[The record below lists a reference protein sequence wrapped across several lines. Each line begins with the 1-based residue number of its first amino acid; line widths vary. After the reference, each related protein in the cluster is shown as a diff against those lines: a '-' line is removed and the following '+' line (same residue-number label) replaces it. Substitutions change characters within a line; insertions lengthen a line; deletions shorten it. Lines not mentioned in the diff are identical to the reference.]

1 MPVSNCWCALP
12 GTWIRFLV
20 STQMAALLVILVL
33 SSAVQG
39 QQPISL
45 MTPREAWSFN
55 NGSEFPGATGG
66 LTVDAQA
73 RPERGESLKL
83 VGDFTRGGKYVQAG
97 RKIDGVDIRE
107 LALWVRNPDEAKFT
121 VRLVD
126 ATGQTHQAVLRM
138 EARSDWQRLVFPV
151 ERFFA
156 RRGQADAVTT
166 VTKYES
172 WGGAKDG
179 RWHGPA
185 AGIYLL
191 LGNPEGKK
199 EVRTLWFQ
207 DITILPRPI
216 AVPGADVKAVFQLDE
231 IVEGE
236 HDWKFTRGEEFKGA
250 QGSLSVVKD
259 QPAPGQ
265 TCLKMAGDFTGGGA
279 YVAAIRNLETLGAKD
294 VAAFHLRVKS
304 ETGAFLRFQLKDG
317 TGQTHQRARLPIAG
331 DGQWHDLVVKPAEV
345 AGGEHWGGANDGQWH
360 APPQQLAIA
369 LSPLAGEKA
378 KQPVVY
384 LANVRA
390 EGWLPVFVQ
399 PAAFKSDFEGAAPL
413 AESWTVVG
421 DVKVDAGT
429 AFKGSRALV
438 LSRTLE
444 AVERP
449 CSATSIP
456 FAAVPGQWEVRL
468 ACKSDLQS
476 PDNSYNGTV
485 SLECLDGQGKVIER
499 LTLADLFGKR
509 DWQQVSKHAE
519 LPRGSVSARFQ
530 VQLNKT
536 HGRFWVDEISA
547 AYLAPASRKDDRVA
561 RLVFATARQGNLLFP
576 NDPRQVSITV
586 EASKPLR
593 DNQLSLSYEVRDYW
607 GAEQMRPATVSLKRP
622 EKKEARFNYEAS
634 LDLTAVPLEIGRY
647 YELHAAIPQPG
658 DEPFRNFTSF
668 AILPEAATKRYKPEE
683 VPFTSRNWDNRIPAY
698 LELSDRLG
706 LRTCGIWGGWSSKP
720 PYKPEAPSMDLCQK
734 LGMGVLTGTPI
745 ATIERGKTE
754 YDEQALRQGVRNWI
768 VKYGKYH
775 PLTIN
780 LGNEPHG
787 TGDRV
792 RANVAAYRTVYEE
805 IKKTDPGIFVL
816 ATAVEPNEEYF
827 QAGYGKW
834 CDAYDFHVYEGF
846 ENVRRNIE
854 QYQALMKKYG
864 PVRPIWSTELGLNS
878 QGLPRHVV
886 AVELLKTFTT
896 FFAAGGANASWFGL
910 LYPDPD
916 AKQYGSS
923 GDSHNVFD
931 CRYRRYAPRLDAVAY
946 YNAVNAIAIKQ
957 FKEKKHYADGISAFL
972 FRDRD
977 EHSLQVLWKS
987 KGRQDVFVPLP
998 GVSQVLVIRVD
1009 GRRRTLDA
1017 GGKGITLSITED
1029 PLLLLYN
1036 GGGAALAQTLGT
1048 PAATLQ
1054 APPIMARHG
1063 SATLTVVLNNALAE
1077 SVDLVAPPFW
1087 KVEKI
1092 PAPPGDGGRPSV
1104 RFILTVPQTTSIR
1117 EADLLVTLDDTR
1129 RNRQG
1134 ELYARLLL
1142 SE

>member
-1 MPVSNCWCALP
+1 
-12 GTWIRFLV
+12 
-20 STQMAALLVILVL
+20 MAVLLAILL
-33 SSAVQG
+33 FGPTVQA
-39 QQPISL
+39 QQTISL
-45 MTPREAWSFN
+45 MAPKEAWSFN

-73 RPERGESLKL
+73 RPERGDSLKL
-83 VGDFTRGGKYVQAG
+83 VGDFTKGGKYVQAG

-107 LALWVRNPDEAKFT
+107 LSLWVRSSDGAKLT

-126 ATGQTHQAVLRM
+126 ASGQTHQAALQM
-138 EARSDWQRLVFPV
+138 EAKPDWQRLVFPV

-185 AGIYLL
+185 AAIYFL

-199 EVRTLWFQ
+199 EIRTLWLQ
-207 DITILPRPI
+207 DIAILPRPA
-216 AVPGADVKAVFQLDE
+216 AVPGADVKTVLALDE

-236 HDWKFTRGEEFKGA
+236 HDWKFSRGEEFKGA

-265 TCLKMAGDFTGGGA
+265 SCLKLAGDFTAGGA
-279 YVAAIRNLETLGAKD
+279 YVAAIRSLGNLGVKD
-294 VAAFHLRVKS
+294 VSVFHLRVKS
-304 ETGAFLRFQLKDG
+304 DTGASLRFQLKDG
-317 TGQTHQRARLPIAG
+317 TGQTHQRARLPIPG

-360 APPQQLAIA
+360 APAQQLAIA
-369 LSPLAGEKA
+369 LSSTADGKA

-390 EGWLPVFVQ
+390 EGLLPVFVQ
-399 PAAFKSDFEGAAPL
+399 PAAFKSDFEGTGPL
-413 AESWTVVG
+413 ADSWTVAG
-421 DVKVDAGT
+421 DVAFDAMT
-429 AFKGSRALV
+429 AFKGSRSLV
-438 LSRTLE
+438 LTRALE

-449 CSATSIP
+449 CSATSRP

-468 ACKSDLQS
+468 ACKSDLNS

-485 SLECLDGQGKVIER
+485 ALECLDGQGKVIER
-499 LTLADLFGKR
+499 LTLADLFGKH
-509 DWQQVSKHAE
+509 DWQQVQKRVE
-519 LPRGSVSARFQ
+519 LPKGVASARLH
-530 VQLNKT
+530 VQFNKT

-561 RLVFATARQGNLLFP
+561 RLLFATAQLGNLLFP
-576 NDPRQVSITV
+576 SDPRQVSVTV

-607 GAEQMRPATVSLKRP
+607 GAEQMRPATVSLRRS
-622 EKKEARFNYEAS
+622 EKKEARLTYEAS
-634 LDLTAVPLEIGRY
+634 IDLGAVSLEVGRY
-647 YELHAAIPQPG
+647 YELHAAISQQG

-668 AILPEAATKRYKPEE
+668 AILPEAGTKRYKPEE

-720 PYKPEAPSMDLCQK
+720 PYKPEAPSMELCQK

-768 VKYGKYH
+768 DKYGKYR

-787 TGDRV
+787 TGERV
-792 RANVAAYRTVYEE
+792 RANVEAYRAVYEE
-805 IKKTDPGIFVL
+805 IKKMDPSIFVL

-827 QAGYGKW
+827 RAGYGKW
-834 CDAYDFHVYEGF
+834 CDAYDFLVYEGF
-846 ENVRRNIE
+846 ENVRKNIE
-854 QYQALMKKYG
+854 HYQALMKKYG
-864 PVRPIWSTELGLNS
+864 QVKPIWSTELGLNS
-878 QGLPRHVV
+878 QGLPRQVV

-931 CRYRRYAPRLDAVAY
+931 CRYNRYAPRLDAVAY

-957 FKEKKHYADGISAFL
+957 FKEMKHYPEGISAFL

-998 GVSQVLVIRVD
+998 GVKQVQVIRVD

-1017 GGKGITLSITED
+1017 GGKGITLSMTED
-1029 PLLLLYN
+1029 PLLLLYD
-1036 GGGAALAQTLGT
+1036 GGGAALAQALGT

-1054 APPIMARHG
+1054 APPAVARHG
-1063 SATLTVVLNNALAE
+1063 SATLTVVLNNAMPEGLG
-1077 SVDLVAPPFW
+1077 VVAPSFW
-1087 KVEKI
+1087 KVQKV
-1092 PAPPGDGGRPSV
+1092 PATPGDGGQPSV
-1104 RFILTVPQTTSIR
+1104 RFILTAPPASSIR
-1117 EADLLVTLDDTR
+1117 EADLLVTLDDAR
-1129 RNRQG
+1129 GNRQG
-1134 ELYARLLL
+1134 ELYTRLLL
-1142 SE
+1142 AE